1 MPMVMT
7 TTWMMEG
14 LGTHITGWFNTF
26 SSSAPQYYQ
35 FKGTKKRSRNI
46 FQAASV
52 AAALNATC
60 QSTERASCTLYGVF
74 RLDGSSE
81 RPAAY
86 WQSPCTK
93 RNMHQVVVLCSFSQ
107 SNFNTNSFSSPSTHN
122 TCTDFQHVHYGVS
135 QGPVV
140 SQYSS
145 PMSVCVGVCTCL
157 RCICVIGVSPNACL
171 QPTIPTTH

>member
-14 LGTHITGWFNTF
+14 LGTHITGSFNTF

-93 RNMHQVVVLCSFSQ
+93 RNMHQVVAKLLCCAHFHKAILTQTLFSLLPRITRAQ
-107 SNFNTNSFSSPSTHN
+107 IFSTYAMEFHRAR
-122 TCTDFQHVHYGVS
+122 
-135 QGPVV
+135 
-140 SQYSS
+140 
-145 PMSVCVGVCTCL
+145 L
-157 RCICVIGVSPNACL
+157 
-171 QPTIPTTH
+171 